1 MLEQIYFW
9 IQNKAFLTFIII
21 CNLLGTMYGYYW
33 YMGQLEN
40 TEWFFIPFVPDSPTA
55 TLFLIIALIGILLN
69 KHLPLFEALAF
80 VTLIKY
86 GIWAVVMNIFTFIE
100 LHEVTIVGLMLC
112 ISHAIMAIQAFLF
125 LPLFKIKLKHCLI
138 TALWIFHNDV
148 IDYVYMQYPIYSMLS
163 EYINHIGYFS
173 FWLSVLS
180 LLLLLNVT
188 QKTKIFD

>member
-9 IQNKAFLTFIII
+9 IQNKTFLTFIII
-21 CNLLGTMYGYYW
+21 CNLLGTLYGYYW
-33 YMGQLEN
+33 YMGQLDN
-40 TEWFFIPFVPDSPTA
+40 TAWFFIPFVPDSPTA
-55 TLFLIIALIGILLN
+55 TLFLIIALFAILLN
-69 KHLPLFEALAF
+69 KNLPLFEALAF

-100 LHEVTIVGLMLC
+100 LNEVTMVGLMLC

-125 LPLFKIKLKHCLI
+125 LPLFKIKLKHFLF
-138 TALWIFHNDV
+138 TALWVFHNDV
-148 IDYVYMQYPIYSMLS
+148 IDYVYMQYPIYSMLN

-180 LLLLLNVT
+180 LSLLLYVT
-188 QKTKIFD
+188 QKSKIFD